1 MKSWIKDKNT
11 WLSNFDIYNVIKDYE
26 DKYKNF
32 KFIGPSP
39 IDFDTVL
46 KYNTCV
52 YDEICN
58 FELKKYINNNI
69 DNIGFVFNL
78 DPHYKSGSHWVALYL
93 DCNKKIIYYFDSNG
107 DLIPNEIKKLSNKII
122 NQAKEMNIN
131 IKYKDN
137 YKIVH
142 QKGNTECGMYCL
154 YFIISLLTSKHNF
167 NYFNKKIV
175 NDKYVEKF
183 RKIYFNEPI

>member
-1 MKSWIKDKNT
+1 M
-11 WLSNFDIYNVIKDYE
+11 YE

-32 KFIGPSP
+32 NFIGPSP
-39 IDFDTVL
+39 IDFDNKL
-46 KYNTCV
+46 KYSNTCV
-52 YDEICN
+52 YNSLCN

-69 DNIGFVFNL
+69 NIIGFIFNL

-107 DLIPNEIKKLSNKII
+107 ELIPNEIKKLSDKII

-137 YKIVH
+137 YKTIH
-142 QKGNTECGMYCL
+142 QQSNTECGMYCL
-154 YFIISLLTSKHNF
+154 YFIITLLTGTHTF
-167 NYFNKKIV
+167 DYFNKNII
-175 NDKYVEKF
+175 NDNKVEKF
-183 RKIYFNEPI
+183 RKIYFNEPLT